1 MTIKEIPPAQPLL
14 VIGAPLA
21 GARFAARFLRGLGA
35 LFGLDANANGES
47 HFFGDLNRHVL
58 RAAHAEWDTPE
69 PLTWTLAD
77 ETLVEALADELRE
90 RLSSSKTRG
99 FLGWKSSLRTRSL
112 LALEGE
118 WGWFD
123 PRTTLLLPIWLRVFP
138 RARIVH
144 VSRNGVDVALSLA
157 AREAERRADLRN
169 PARSARCLDPR
180 RAFDVWAQYTSAG
193 LAHGELVPAER
204 VLHLRYED
212 LVLDPVPRLELLARF
227 ASLAPDAGIAR
238 ELLAGDDVPR
248 PWAFRES
255 EAGVDLYRALAGHP
269 LMKLLEYHD
278 LAKQAS

>member
-1 MTIKEIPPAQPLL
+1 MPIKEIPPAQPLL
-14 VIGAPLA
+14 VIGAPL
-21 GARFAARFLRGLGA
+21 GGGQFAARYVRGLGA
-35 LFGLDANANGES
+35 LLGLDANPNGES
-47 HFFGDLNRHVL
+47 HFFGDLNRHLL

-69 PLTWTLAD
+69 PLAWTLAD
-77 ETLVEALADELRE
+77 EALVEALADDLRE
-90 RLSSSKTRG
+90 RVSSSKTRG

-169 PARSARCLDPR
+169 PARSARCLDAR
-180 RAFDVWAQYTSAG
+180 RAFDVWAQYTAAA
-193 LAHGELVPAER
+193 LAHAELAPAER

-212 LVLDPVPRLELLARF
+212 LAREPVSHLGRVAGVAGLAPNDELAR
-227 ASLAPDAGIAR
+227 DV
-238 ELLAGDDVPR
+238 LAGDDAPR

-255 EAGVDLYRALAGHP
+255 ETGNELYRALATHP
-269 LMKLLEYHD
+269 LMRRLEYDD